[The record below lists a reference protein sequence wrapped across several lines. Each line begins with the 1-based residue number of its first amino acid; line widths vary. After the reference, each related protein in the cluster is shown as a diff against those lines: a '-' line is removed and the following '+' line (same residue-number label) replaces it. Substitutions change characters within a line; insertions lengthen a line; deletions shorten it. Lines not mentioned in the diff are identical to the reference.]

1 MPRLHPRTI
10 HHARKL
16 DLLLPLVLQATR
28 DLTSAKNELRWL
40 KEFITAQHTVHTNLW
55 THKLRKVCID
65 RSRGKPLQYIL
76 GSEYF
81 GDLEIR
87 CEKNVLIPRLCFFLL
102 RVEVYRQETAISVTH
117 LINRLH
123 RDGSTLPKHMKI
135 LDLCTGTGCI
145 PLLAHHEFTNKH
157 NRKPRDLEIV
167 GVDISP
173 SAINL
178 ANDNLQ
184 RLVDEG
190 ILSPDPKLQFLQADI
205 LATRDTKAG
214 SGVMSLDVV
223 LEQYTS
229 TSEIPGK
236 SDWDILISNPPYI
249 SPAAFAHTTT
259 RSVKRFE
266 PRLAL
271 VPSPPSPLLDSDHG
285 DLFYP
290 RLLSLAAKF
299 STKVVLF
306 EVADLAQ
313 AERIAEMAREQGIW
327 DRIEIWRD
335 DPQGNGSIGDDYQG
349 CSDGMAEETV
359 GNGGVVEEMVMD
371 GSVKI
376 FGAGNGRSVVA
387 YRGEGRQW
395 LHVDV

>member
-1 MPRLHPRTI
+1 MPRLHPRTL
-10 HHARKL
+10 HHACKI
-16 DLLLPLVLQATR
+16 DPLLSLVLQATR

-40 KEFITAQHTVHTNLW
+40 KEFITAQNTVHTNLW
-55 THKLRKVCID
+55 TRKLRKVCID

-87 CEKNVLIPRLCFFLL
+87 CEKNVLIPR
-102 RVEVYRQETAISVTH
+102 QETAISVTH

-123 RDGSTLPKHMKI
+123 RDGSALPKHMKI
-135 LDLCTGTGCI
+135 LDLCSGTGCI

-173 SAINL
+173 PAINL
-178 ANDNLQ
+178 ANKNLQ

-190 ILSPDPKLQFLQADI
+190 TLSSDPNLQFLQADI
-205 LATRDTKAG
+205 LASKDDKAG
-214 SGVMSLDVV
+214 GGAMSLDVV
-223 LEQYTS
+223 LEQRTS
-229 TSEIPGK
+229 TSAIPEN

-259 RSVKRFE
+259 RSVKRYE

-271 VPSPPSPLLDSDHG
+271 VPTPPTPLLDSDHG

-290 RLLSLAAKF
+290 RLLSIAADL
-299 STKVVLF
+299 STRVVLF

-313 AERIAEMAREQGIW
+313 AERVAEMARKQGIW
-327 DRIEIWRD
+327 DGIEIWRD
-335 DPQGNGSIGDDYQG
+335 DPEGNGSKGDEPQG
-349 CSDGMAEETV
+349 CSDGMAEETA
-359 GNGGVVEEMVMD
+359 GNGGMVEEMVMD

-376 FGAGNGRSVVA
+376 LGAGNWRSVVA
-387 YRGEGRQW
+387 YRGQGKQW
-395 LHVDV
+395 LRADV